1 MTRLAAT
8 LAADIRVQ
16 LRNGFYLATAFV
28 VVCSIVLLRW
38 LPSATAALLLP
49 VVLLE
54 NVLMNT
60 FYFVSGLVLLERGEG
75 TLAAQGVTPLRVEEY
90 LGSKLLTLTALSL
103 VEGTLLA
110 GAVVG
115 FDVRILGLS
124 VGIVLAAVLF
134 CLTGV
139 ALIARYESINEFLMP
154 SVLYTALLSLPL
166 LGYLGVGTRAWYLPH
181 PIQGPLELMRLQ
193 PLLPGAWAYAVL
205 YPLLWIVPV
214 YLWSRRGIRRLRSG

>member
-1 MTRLAAT
+1 VTRLGAT
-8 LAADIRVQ
+8 LAADVRVQ
-16 LRNGFYLATAFV
+16 LRNGFYLATAFAV
-28 VVCSIVLLRW
+28 ACSIALLRW

-60 FYFVSGLVLLERGEG
+60 FYFVSALVLLEQGEG

-110 GAVVG
+110 GAVAG

-154 SVLYTALLSLPL
+154 SVLYTALLSLPV

-193 PLLPGAWAYAVL
+193 PLRLGAWAYAVL

-214 YLWSRRGIRRLRSG
+214 FLWSRRGLRRLRSG